1 MKFSTLTIVSILTGK
16 QLGRIDDIYKI
27 LDFMTADSVFTHQI
41 PRAMRTCRPDLQRQ
55 FPDLAQITPEQITK
69 ETAAMISAN
78 LVEKFGPELEVAPLP
93 PGVWQPK
100 DPIEELLEMQIN
112 PEDAE

>member
-1 MKFSTLTIVSILTGK
+1 MKFSTLTIVSVLTGK
-16 QLGRIDDIYKI
+16 QLGRIDDVYKI
-27 LDFMTADSVFTHQI
+27 LDFMTADAVFTHQI
-41 PRAMRTCRPDLQRQ
+41 PRAMRTCRPELQRQ
-55 FPDLAQITPEQITK
+55 FPDLAQITPEQITP
-69 ETAAMISAN
+69 ENYIEVCRRIT
-78 LVEKFGPELEVAPLP
+78 EQHGPEKDVSPLP